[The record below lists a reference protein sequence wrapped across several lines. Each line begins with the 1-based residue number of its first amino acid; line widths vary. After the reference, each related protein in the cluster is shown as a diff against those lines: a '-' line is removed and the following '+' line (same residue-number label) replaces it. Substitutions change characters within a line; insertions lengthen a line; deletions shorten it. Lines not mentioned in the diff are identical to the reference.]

1 MFSSLCAHVQRAL
14 VICCFSFMVFVV
26 SLPANSLLFFRRR
39 DQPRLL
45 PDKMMRS
52 KDLTPAVRGIGGSCI
67 PGNDGSRSNGG
78 KQRENLLPSRSIRS
92 DETLLFGVRDLHH
105 DPHAGE
111 VRPISVPAAPD
122 VTQVRSWRNPHVV
135 HLMPNYPRLIPLV
148 LYHIVQSARYHP
160 THGERRR
167 ENGDEM

>member
-52 KDLTPAVRGIGGSCI
+52 RDLTPAVRGIGGGCI
-67 PGNDGSRSNGG
+67 PGNDGSRSTGG
-78 KQRENLLPSRSIRS
+78 KQRENLRPPPSIPSA
-92 DETLLFGVRDLHH
+92 DTLMFGVRDVND
-105 DPHAGE
+105 DPHTGE
-111 VRPISVPAAPD
+111 GVPE
-122 VTQVRSWRNPHVV
+122 S
-135 HLMPNYPRLIPLV
+135 I
-148 LYHIVQSARYHP
+148 
-160 THGERRR
+160 
-167 ENGDEM
+167 

>member
-1 MFSSLCAHVQRAL
+1 MFSSLCAQAQRAL
-14 VICCFSFMVFVV
+14 VICWLSFMVFVV

-52 KDLTPAVRGIGGSCI
+52 RDLTPAVRGIGGIRI
-67 PGNDGSRSNGG
+67 PGNDGSCSNGG

-92 DETLLFGVRDLHH
+92 DETLLCGVRDLHD

-111 VRPISVPAAPD
+111 VRPIGVPAAPD
-122 VTQVRSWRNPHVV
+122 VTHVRSWCNPHGMK
-135 HLMPNYPRLIPLV
+135 LLRNDPRLIVLV
-148 LYHIVQSARYHP
+148 AYHII
-160 THGERRR
+160 
-167 ENGDEM
+167 